1 MRGDAGLAPATSARA
16 HAGLPGSA
24 HRISPGLGSP
34 PCFVAERRRS
44 EGSAIPRG
52 GRVAGLPGLPGAGS
66 CTRERFERLFADH
79 REALLA
85 YALRRATQ
93 EAAEDVVVDAFMV
106 VWRRLDDVPHD
117 ARPWLFGVARR
128 VLADQ
133 RRNAWRRASLPA
145 RVATQPPAT
154 RSRRSRVPERDSELL
169 LLVAWDGLTPGEAAR
184 ALRVSRVAPRVRL
197 HRARKRL
204 ARNSTRRTRPS
215 SLLWNLRVE
224 EAR

>member
-52 GRVAGLPGLPGAGS
+52 GHVAGLPGLPGAGS

-154 RSRRSRVPERDSELL
+154 RSRRSRAFPS
-169 LLVAWDGLTPGEAAR
+169 ATASCSCSSPGTGLRRVRRRGRSGSHESRRACGCTGRANGWRGTRRVGRAR
-184 ALRVSRVAPRVRL
+184 A
-197 HRARKRL
+197 HCCGIC
-204 ARNSTRRTRPS
+204 
-215 SLLWNLRVE
+215 E
-224 EAR
+224 